1 MKARPSAFCAALVFV
16 IVIMI
21 GALLAGWIAPYSP
34 QDEVRRDSYHPP
46 TKIHFVD
53 SRGHFSFRPFVYA
66 THAEY
71 DDNLRRVYSED
82 QSHKYYLRFLIPR
95 LVTVEEPGR
104 IYLLGTDSRGRDLFT
119 RILFGARLSLSM
131 AVLGALLAGSAGLV
145 MGSLSGYF
153 GGNVDAVLMRVAEFF
168 IMIPGFYLLLALRG
182 VLPPSLDTKQVYSLI
197 VVILALIGWGSV
209 ARVIRGLVYS
219 IREKDFVRAAKV
231 LGRGDAEILVRHIF
245 PHTFSYLAIV
255 ISVSIPGFILGESAL
270 SVLGLGI
277 QDPDVSW
284 GNLLTE
290 SLAVA
295 HLRMHPWIVAPAIQI
310 IVTSLCFNR
319 LGDAFNYRSQS

>member
-1 MKARPSAFCAALVFV
+1 MKSRPIAVCAAFGFV
-16 IVIMI
+16 IVVMI
-21 GALLAGWIAPYSP
+21 GAIFSNWIAPYSP
-34 QDEVRRDSYHPP
+34 QEEVRIHSYHPP
-46 TKIHFVD
+46 AKIHFRD
-53 SRGHFSFRPFVYA
+53 SSGHFSIRPFVYA
-66 THAEY
+66 TRAEY
-71 DDNLRRVYSED
+71 DENLKRIYSED
-82 QSHKYYLRFLIPR
+82 KSQKYYLRFLNSK
-95 LVTVEEPGR
+95 LVTVEAPGR

-131 AVLGALLAGSAGLV
+131 AVLGALLASFLGLV

-168 IMIPGFYLLLALRG
+168 IMIPGLYLLLALRG
-182 VLPPSLDTKQVYSLI
+182 ALPPGLDSKQVYALI
-197 VVILALIGWGSV
+197 VAILALIGWGSV

-277 QDPDVSW
+277 QDPAVSW

-295 HLRMHPWIVAPAIQI
+295 HLGMHPWITAPAILI

-319 LGDAFNYRSQS
+319 LGDAFSYRSQS